1 MRRLHR
7 MFINPRTFAGFLML
21 VVLYVL
27 TPLSN
32 ATAPTLTISLVNNS
46 QWEIRHLYLSPANS
60 EDWGPD
66 QLSSAISAG
75 SSRNLDVT
83 WNQSTVKLVAEDQD
97 GCFLTTTV
105 EATGTPT
112 WTITGS
118 TSRNCGNQ

>member
-1 MRRLHR
+1 